1 MPLEEVEDEQKQ
13 GKATNKIRSI
23 TMASKDLGKRE
34 SYARCAS
41 TFLQTKITNNLL
53 YKKGL
58 PSMVVQYQLKHIS
71 I

>member
-13 GKATNKIRSI
+13 GKATNN
-23 TMASKDLGKRE
+23 
-34 SYARCAS
+34 ARCAS